1 MNEINLSEHVNN
13 QIYNFFNLKV
23 DVSPFIEVSLDRTLK
38 CFQKNQNKYYQD
50 LDNISIFHSGQ
61 YSIFLYYLSN
71 TIYKSDVADNLADLI
86 YYLNKVLHSVDWFYA
101 IELPVYWGVEHPL
114 GSVLGRAE
122 YQNGL
127 FIYQGCTVGGNKA
140 KYPTLG
146 ENVIMYSNS
155 SILGDS
161 TIGNNV
167 LISTGTTIIDEDV
180 PEKSIVFGQSP
191 NLVIKSRSDEYITE
205 SISKFWK

>member
-1 MNEINLSEHVNN
+1 MNNINNEMNQHIQNNDINNEFTFDYQQYQMNEINLSEHVNN

-50 LDNISIFHSGQ
+50 LDNIYIFHSGQ

-101 IELPVYWGVEHPL
+101 IELPGYWGVEHPL
-114 GSVLGRAE
+114 GM
-122 YQNGL
+122 
-127 FIYQGCTVGGNKA
+127 F
-140 KYPTLG
+140 
-146 ENVIMYSNS
+146 
-155 SILGDS
+155 
-161 TIGNNV
+161 
-167 LISTGTTIIDEDV
+167 
-180 PEKSIVFGQSP
+180 
-191 NLVIKSRSDEYITE
+191 
-205 SISKFWK
+205 